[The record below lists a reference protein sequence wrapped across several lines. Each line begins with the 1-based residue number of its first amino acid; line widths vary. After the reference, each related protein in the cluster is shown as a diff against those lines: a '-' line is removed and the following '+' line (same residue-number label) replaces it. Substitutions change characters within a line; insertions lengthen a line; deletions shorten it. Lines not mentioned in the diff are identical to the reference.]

1 MHTNTGRRN
10 PRECSLKAEYLLTSY
25 VSTRAMKPSGKAIA
39 KDTIAASSPSLDSS
53 VEMSR
58 ILASWPRYCRASS
71 SRSRLSPS
79 GGFRNFVNFWLENLT
94 KIPPWL
100 TGFLVG
106 QHTRLQ
112 LLDAG
117 ERGNVRVGVG
127 SLYRNVEKFARQ
139 HVGRAV
145 KATWC
150 NGWSGK
156 LESFKSAVEKVKHG
170 N

>member
-71 SRSRLSPS
+71 SRSRLSPLE
-79 GGFRNFVNFWLENLT
+79 GFRNFVSLYVYFTKNL
-94 KIPPWL
+94 PCL

-117 ERGNVRVGVG
+117 ERGYVRVGVS

-150 NGWSGK
+150 NGRSGK
-156 LESFKSAVEKVKHG
+156 LESF
-170 N
+170 NR